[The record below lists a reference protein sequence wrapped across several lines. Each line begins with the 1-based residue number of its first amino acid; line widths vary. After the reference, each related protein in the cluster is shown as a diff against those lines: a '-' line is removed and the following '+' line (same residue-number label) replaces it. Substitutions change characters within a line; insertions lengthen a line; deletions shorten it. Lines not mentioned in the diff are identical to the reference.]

1 MCVRQTIYSQMLCSV
16 VVDASV
22 VAVVV
27 VRVVVVVVVDV
38 GGGGGDELSAREAVV
53 LSIFGS

>member
-1 MCVRQTIYSQMLCSV
+1 MCARQTNYSQMLCSV
-16 VVDASV
+16 VVS

-27 VRVVVVVVVDV
+27 VRVVVVVVVVVDV

>member
-1 MCVRQTIYSQMLCSV
+1 MCVRQTINSQMLCSV

-27 VRVVVVVVVDV
+27 VRVVVVVVDV